1 MTNNSTCID
10 IKKLSKYLNKN
21 RDYVISFIPNGDY
34 TRAHEIAFSGI
45 EIGKALNSLAE
56 YEGCCADD
64 MEAFLSDY
72 MEIYGSLAL
81 NKSAYEDDDFD
92 KVVFVECAM
101 AGCPDC
107 YALLQKNIA
116 TWIALSL
123 EEYAEFAK
131 EHPEENAVKYPVYY
145 NTETVPDF
153 PYGAPPK
160 CFGEHTNPKS

>member
-1 MTNNSTCID
+1 MEV
-10 IKKLSKYLNKN
+10 N
-21 RDYVISFIPNGDY
+21 RTYIISFIPNGDY
-34 TRAHEIAFSGI
+34 TRAHEISFSGT
-45 EIGKALNSLAE
+45 EIKKALNSLTE

-64 MEAFLSDY
+64 MEVFMSDY

-81 NKSAYEDDDFD
+81 DKSVYEDYDFD
-92 KVVFVECAM
+92 KVVFVKCAM

-107 YALLQKNIA
+107 YTLLQNNIA

-123 EEYAEFAK
+123 VEYAEFAK
-131 EHPEENAVKYPVYY
+131 ESPDGSIVKYPVYN

-160 CFGEHTNPKS
+160 CYSEHTDHQNPKS